1 MNQKPL
7 FLNKDQA
14 CFLLIDLQQ
23 RFIPAM
29 EQSEYELIRKNIII
43 LSQAAK
49 ILNIP
54 LLYTQQYTKGLGN
67 TDPLILSHIDGEH
80 IEKNCFSCY
89 GEDCFIESIEKTG
102 RKQILIAGIETHI
115 CVLQTALDLLE
126 KGYDV
131 MVLEDAVM
139 SRTSRNKK
147 TALDYLAQSG
157 AWIGCLELAL
167 FQILK
172 KSGSPEFK
180 EISSLIK

>member
-67 TDPLILSHIDGEH
+67 TDPLILSHIDGE
-80 IEKNCFSCY
+80 Y
-89 GEDCFIESIEKTG
+89 T
-102 RKQILIAGIETHI
+102 
-115 CVLQTALDLLE
+115 
-126 KGYDV
+126 
-131 MVLEDAVM
+131 
-139 SRTSRNKK
+139 
-147 TALDYLAQSG
+147 
-157 AWIGCLELAL
+157 L